1 MLEKLSATAKNG
13 DVIAKIVSNVLG
25 VCVWVCLAFA
35 VLVLIFGEKMFDVA
49 SLTLDLDFV
58 KLHLNDQYKVATD
71 GMKLYTSLGLVS
83 AAVSFGIISWSVRLL
98 RKILAPMM
106 DGRPFDAVV
115 PGTLKNAA
123 WVVLGGGIIIQ
134 ILGIVERFVATKAYP
149 MDLVFASDAI
159 DKWEFAFTMD
169 YTFVLV
175 FFVLMLLSYVFSY
188 GVQLQKESDET
199 L

>member
-1 MLEKLSATAKNG
+1 MLEKLSATAKNC

-98 RKILAPMM
+98 RRILAPMM
-106 DGRPFDAVV
+106 NGRPFDAVV

-134 ILGIVERFVATKAYP
+134 ILGIVERFIATKAYP
-149 MDLVFASDAI
+149 MDLVFASDTI

>member
-1 MLEKLSATAKNG
+1 MCKS
-13 DVIAKIVSNVLG
+13 I
-25 VCVWVCLAFA
+25 CFC
-35 VLVLIFGEKMFDVA
+35 
-49 SLTLDLDFV
+49 
-58 KLHLNDQYKVATD
+58 
-71 GMKLYTSLGLVS
+71 
-83 AAVSFGIISWSVRLL
+83 R
-98 RKILAPMM
+98 
-106 DGRPFDAVV
+106 
-115 PGTLKNAA
+115 

-134 ILGIVERFVATKAYP
+134 ILGIVERFIATKAYP

>member
-1 MLEKLSATAKNG
+1 
-13 DVIAKIVSNVLG
+13 
-25 VCVWVCLAFA
+25 
-35 VLVLIFGEKMFDVA
+35 MFDVA

-159 DKWEFAFTMD
+159 DKWEFVFTMD